1 MTTDQNH
8 PASTLAG
15 LCLMLALF
23 LLAPRQSA
31 AETVVAYKY
40 QDYQE
45 GGGRIA
51 VQAQS
56 ALIEQNLGTEARLKF
71 TGVLDAITGAT
82 PTGQPSATPGSAV
95 PLTTIKDRRKA
106 WTLDVSRQF
115 GRVNLALGAANSREN
130 DYVSTGFSLNSLTD
144 FNQKNTTLLVGLAG
158 TSDDVKVFYQAAR
171 AGKRTFDAIV
181 GLTQL
186 LDAKTSVQLNLSYGR
201 ASGYL
206 SDPYKI
212 IQKRTELLP
221 GLFLPLTFGENR
233 PDERDKWIAYAGYN
247 HSIEKLHGAVEASY
261 RLYHDSFGLTS
272 HTIALGWFQNLG
284 AQVIVTPTI
293 RYYTQS
299 AADFYQVS
307 LDGSAIAPG
316 SKPNPT
322 GPFFSADYRL
332 TDLRTL
338 TYGVKVVWTPNK
350 TYQFDLAWERYEMTG
365 RDSVTSASAFPQ
377 AKILTAGVRI
387 SW

>member
-23 LLAPRQSA
+23 LLAPRQAA

-82 PTGQPSATPGSAV
+82 PTGQPAATPGSAV

-115 GRVNLALGAANSREN
+115 GRVNLALGAANSRES

-272 HTIALGWFQNLG
+272 HTVALGWFQNLG

-350 TYQFDLAWERYEMTG
+350 TCQFDLAWERYEMTG